1 MHIEHKN
8 GYKILIYN
16 NKKNYIMDKKLKT
29 FEEFYG
35 GDNDV
40 EDYNELD
47 AANVAQE
54 EIQDEEDLSMDT
66 EVEDEFSDS
75 VDNLIDKFG
84 LSKVA
89 NYIANLTR

>member
-1 MHIEHKN
+1 
-8 GYKILIYN
+8 
-16 NKKNYIMDKKLKT
+16 MDKKLKT

-35 GDNDV
+35 GDRDDS
-40 EDYNELD
+40 DYTELD
-47 AANVAQE
+47 AANIANDDVQE
-54 EIQDEEDLSMDT
+54 ETDMSMDT